1 MAINMPDVDSI
12 KTQNSGGVDDEPGS
26 IWRKI
31 KSFFSR
37 DQESS
42 LREQIE
48 DAITEHEQEEND
60 SDDDAPNGDLLPV
73 ERIML
78 RNLLKFSDHDVDD
91 IMVPRSKMIA
101 VEENSNFDECV
112 ALFSEHGHSRLPVY
126 RENLDNIIGMIHI
139 KDFFSMVID
148 DSHGT
153 TADTNT
159 MLPDGLEPFLRQ
171 PRFVPESMGVLD
183 LLAEMRAT
191 RTHLAII
198 LDEYSGTEGL
208 VTIEDLVEQIVG
220 DIEDEHDEDPT
231 EDYIKIA
238 PGIWEADAGAELEDV
253 AEEIDANLAIV
264 EDDVQTLGG
273 LAFVLAGK
281 VPSVG
286 ETVHHPASGWDL
298 EVLEGDDKRVVKFRL
313 HEPDQ
318 HNPIQDKAKNK

>member
-1 MAINMPDVDSI
+1 MPDVETI
-12 KTQNSGGVDDEPGS
+12 KTQSSGGNDDDPGS

-31 KSFFSR
+31 KSFFAR

-48 DAITEHEQEEND
+48 EAITEHEQEEND
-60 SDDDAPNGDLLPV
+60 GNDDAVTGDLLPV

-78 RNLLKFSDHDVDD
+78 RNLLKFSDYDVDD

-101 VEENSNFDECV
+101 VEENSSFDECV

-148 DSHGT
+148 ESKEQ
-153 TADTNT
+153 TNT
-159 MLPDGLEPFLRQ
+159 SLPRGLEPFLRQ

-220 DIEDEHDEDPT
+220 DIEDEHDDDPVDDFT
-231 EDYIKIA
+231 EIV
-238 PGIWEADAGAELEDV
+238 PGIWEADAGAELEDI
-253 AEEIDANLAIV
+253 AEEIDANLAII

-286 ETVHHPASGWDL
+286 EIVHHPASGWDL
-298 EVLEGDDKRVVKFRL
+298 EVLEGDDKRVVRFRL
-313 HEPDQ
+313 HQPKIDNIEQ
-318 HNPIQDKAKNK
+318 N